1 MGSVLPWLPV
11 AVSVEEGTGLLKE
24 SLVNE
29 KPEKVLI
36 TASVAFSTT
45 TALLV
50 GVVVLVEEGEGVA
63 GKVVEPGFPSDRG
76 TAFVLEAF
84 SAGEAGVEAETTDGA
99 TFAGA
104 IIRLVSSATTLAG
117 DEREEEEEVRASSS
131 RPSLGSMSRN
141 MLLSPVPGDEV
152 GTTTVGRG
160 LGGKLGIK
168 HWSNPTFTRESGGP
182 AAKSWNL

>member
-45 TALLV
+45 TSLLV
-50 GVVVLVEEGEGVA
+50 GVVVLVEGEGVA

-117 DEREEEEEVRASSS
+117 DEREEEEEVRASFS